1 MTPEPHSQQS
11 SKPNLRTTMW
21 RNARVW
27 KAEACSRIFSEQR
40 TVLCTHLRF
49 WPTSRAAPLLHTLP
63 AMLGSQSCTQRTDDR
78 WRQKALRDVQAAE
91 EGVGTGTSVI
101 YTRKAKWNPNR
112 DWGVRASSPSRETR
126 DRPFGFNSRLWISGH
141 HEVVGVFQVN
151 RHKSFAVL
159 ATSRCTR
166 SPLKESVAWNCS
178 FSMIPWPDG
187 AVLLVLSGLILEAVV
202 VCRVSQCLGSMGM
215 TWPLS
220 PCAPLPST
228 VAQLRVS
235 VGGVYK
241 RVGTGRQASLGAVI
255 VAVCHTFSTLLRI
268 RLEF

>member
-141 HEVVGVFQVN
+141 HEVVAVFQVN

-202 VCRVSQCLGSMGM
+202 VCRVSQWAGLHGDD
-215 TWPLS
+215 L
-220 PCAPLPST
+220 APFSVRSFTQHGGPAQSQCGRSLQARGYWKAGFPRGCYCCSLPYI
-228 VAQLRVS
+228 LDF
-235 VGGVYK
+235 
-241 RVGTGRQASLGAVI
+241 AS
-255 VAVCHTFSTLLRI
+255 H
-268 RLEF
+268 